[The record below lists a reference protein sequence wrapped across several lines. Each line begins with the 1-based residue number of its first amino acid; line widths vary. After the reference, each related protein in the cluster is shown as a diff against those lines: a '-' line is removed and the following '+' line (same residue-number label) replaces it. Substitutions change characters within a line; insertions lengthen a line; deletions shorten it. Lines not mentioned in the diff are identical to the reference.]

1 MSRKRQQLLE
11 IDTSF
16 HFKLLAVV
24 CRRKIMSWYIC
35 SQSAR
40 GGWPHGKDQGSV
52 MANRAKADG
61 PKKIKKSKVT
71 KAKKTGAKP
80 KDDAIDDDAS
90 NKPAEMVVTEER
102 RESSSSRTAKTEE
115 VKEVAGEGILVDEEM
130 FMHLLARVKK
140 LEEQVEGLKS
150 KKSVNSKKTGLCRN
164 PSGTTEGAA
173 RCSQCGKAKINNAQ
187 QWYLN
192 QQGRAYGAKCKQC
205 RKAAAKG
212 RKAAMSNRKRA
223 AAQEASN
230 AAAPPASDVE

>member
-1 MSRKRQQLLE
+1 MAK
-11 IDTSF
+11 T
-16 HFKLLAVV
+16 K
-24 CRRKIMSWYIC
+24 
-35 SQSAR
+35 
-40 GGWPHGKDQGSV
+40 GSV
-52 MANRAKADG
+52 MANKAKADG

-150 KKSVNSKKTGLCRN
+150 KKSVNPKKVGCCLN
-164 PSGTTEGAA
+164 PSGTKEGAS
-173 RCSQCGKAKINNAQ
+173 RCSQCGKAKTSS
-187 QWYLN
+187 
-192 QQGRAYGAKCKQC
+192 GT
-205 RKAAAKG
+205 
-212 RKAAMSNRKRA
+212 
-223 AAQEASN
+223 
-230 AAAPPASDVE
+230 